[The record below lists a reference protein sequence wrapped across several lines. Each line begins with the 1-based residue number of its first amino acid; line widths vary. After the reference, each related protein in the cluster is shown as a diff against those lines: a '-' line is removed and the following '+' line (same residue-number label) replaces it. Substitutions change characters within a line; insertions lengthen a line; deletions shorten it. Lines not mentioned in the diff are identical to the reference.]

1 MNTIPLH
8 QLPDEAFSHVLRSM
22 EVHEQLAYSLCSK
35 NAKKAIKSLNL
46 RATFISMKFSANIA
60 VEISFGNSQYIRFTL
75 NDDHFPNNQIIAC
88 EDMKVHVGRSIRN
101 QEQRSWNLKNF
112 EFKKWIHHFFEVL
125 HYPRIDDLAFSRR
138 SIDDNFIE
146 HVKKIIE
153 GLQIRSLSL
162 CPDLTNDFVK
172 KALESFP
179 NYEELFLGRIPF
191 GRTKLNK
198 VLAQNTKLLCIA
210 EAEGLEID
218 QMLLTNSEKI
228 KLFSSTFTEKDFN
241 RFLKLWIGG
250 SNPRLKNF
258 FTWIQ
263 LGNNSLDKSV
273 ILKGIQH
280 NVIPLDSKEVY
291 RDYVTDNYYCN
302 ETKLAGGSRIQ
313 RFDGTTAVIVVDEQE
328 NRFEFIVE

>member
-1 MNTIPLH
+1 
-8 QLPDEAFSHVLRSM
+8 
-22 EVHEQLAYSLCSK
+22 
-35 NAKKAIKSLNL
+35 
-46 RATFISMKFSANIA
+46 
-60 VEISFGNSQYIRFTL
+60 
-75 NDDHFPNNQIIAC
+75 
-88 EDMKVHVGRSIRN
+88 MKVHVGRSIKN

-112 EFKKWIHHFFEVL
+112 EFKKWVHHFFEVL
-125 HYPRIDDLAFSRR
+125 HHPRIDDLAFSER
-138 SIDDNFIE
+138 SIDDNYIE
-146 HVKKIIE
+146 PVQEVIKR
-153 GLQIRSLSL
+153 LQLVCLSL
-162 CPDLTNDFVK
+162 CPDLTNDFVG

-179 NYEELFLGRIPF
+179 NYEELFLGQMLF
-191 GRTKLNK
+191 GRDKLNK
-198 VLAQNTKLLCIA
+198 VLAQNTTLLCIA
-210 EAEGLEID
+210 EAEKLEID
-218 QMLLTNSEKI
+218 QLLITNSEKI
-228 KLFSSTFTEKDFN
+228 KLFSSKFTEKDFN

-263 LGNNSLDKSV
+263 LGNNLLDKSV

-313 RFDGTTAVIVVDEQE
+313 RFDGTTAVIVVDEEE